1 LTSILS
7 KNLSIMN
14 QQKLKQSFKKTNN
27 GILKMLPLIFGIL
40 LLVSILNVLV
50 PKETYL
56 KFFTGNLVLDAVKGS
71 FLGSVLTGN
80 PITGYVLADNFLK
93 NGVSLVAVTSFLVA
107 WVTVGVV
114 QLPAEMIA
122 LGKRFALARNATS
135 FVFSILVAIVT
146 VLILQFI

>member
-1 LTSILS
+1 
-7 KNLSIMN
+7 MD
-14 QQKLKQSFKKTNN
+14 KQRLHNSLKKTNK

-40 LLVSILNVLV
+40 LLVSMLNILI

-56 KFFTGNLVLDAVKGS
+56 KFFTGNLILDAIKGS

-107 WVTVGVV
+107 WVTVGIV

-122 LGKRFALARNATS
+122 LGKRFAISRNLTS

-146 VLILQFI
+146 VLILKML